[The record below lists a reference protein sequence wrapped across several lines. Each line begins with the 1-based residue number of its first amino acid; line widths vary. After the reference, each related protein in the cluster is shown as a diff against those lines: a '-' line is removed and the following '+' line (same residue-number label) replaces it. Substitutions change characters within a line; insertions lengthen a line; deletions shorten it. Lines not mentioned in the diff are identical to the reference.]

1 MTGEQDLVRAAQG
14 GDRDAFGALVEK
26 HQGMVYSLALRMVG
40 NPEDAADLAQTA
52 FLNAWR
58 GLGSFDGRSAFS
70 TWLYRLTSNACT
82 DFLRRE
88 KRRSQFSTTLEDGE
102 DEEEGRQLD
111 LPDERWSPEKALE
124 QSELQAAIRQGLA
137 SLSDSHREVLLLR
150 ELEGLSY
157 AEIAQALEL
166 EEGTVKSRIAR
177 ARTAL
182 REFLVKTGNFSGHPP
197 SKR

>member
-1 MTGEQDLVRAAQG
+1 MSGEQDLVQAARN
-14 GDRDAFGALVEK
+14 GDRDAFGMLVEK
-26 HQGMVYSLALRMVG
+26 HQGMVYALALRMVG

-88 KRRSQFSTTLEDGE
+88 KRRSQFSMTMEDDK
-102 DEEEGRQLD
+102 DEEDDHQLD

-124 QSELQAAIRQGLA
+124 QVELRSAIRLGLA
-137 SLSDSHREVLLLR
+137 ALSEDHREVLILR
-150 ELEGLSY
+150 EVEGLSY

-177 ARTAL
+177 ARLAL
-182 REFLVKTGNFSGHPP
+182 REFLIKSGNFPAPP
-197 SKR
+197 SSKN

>member
-14 GDRDAFGALVEK
+14 GDRDAFGVLVEK

-58 GLGSFDGRSAFS
+58 GLASFDGRSAFS

-88 KRRSQFSTTLEDGE
+88 KRRSQLSTTLEDGD
-102 DEEEGRQLD
+102 DEEEDRQLD

-124 QSELQAAIRQGLA
+124 QSELREAIRQGLA

-150 ELEGLSY
+150 ELEGMSY
-157 AEIAQALEL
+157 TEIAQALEL

-177 ARTAL
+177 ARMAL
-182 REFLVKTGNFSGHPP
+182 RDFLVNTGNFSGRPP

>member
-1 MTGEQDLVRAAQG
+1 MSGEQDLVRAAQS
-14 GDRDAFGALVEK
+14 GDRDAFGALVDR
-26 HQGMVYSLALRMVG
+26 HQGMVYALALRMVG

-58 GLGSFDGRSAFS
+58 GLGGFDGRSAFS

-88 KRRSQFSTTLEDGE
+88 KRRSQFSMTLEDDKDDE
-102 DEEEGRQLD
+102 DDRQLD

-124 QSELQAAIRQGLA
+124 QSELRQAIRRGLA
-137 SLSDSHREVLLLR
+137 TLSEDHREVLILR
-150 ELEGLSY
+150 EVEGLSY
-157 AEIAQALEL
+157 AEIAHALGL

-177 ARTAL
+177 ARLAL
-182 REFLVKTGNFSGHPP
+182 REFLIQSGNFPAPP
-197 SKR
+197 SSKN